1 MTYLQLPDSFVNLV
15 KEIHERFDIISFF
28 EVLEHLDN
36 PVRFIEH
43 IRGLLKP
50 GGHIIPSVPNRN
62 SFLDTLAE
70 SDYPPNHLT
79 R

>member
-43 IRGLLKP
+43 TSKRAPK
-50 GGHIIPSVPNRN
+50 
-62 SFLDTLAE
+62 
-70 SDYPPNHLT
+70 T
-79 R
+79 RWPYNPQCAKS